1 MNGHEEEKP
10 KGGFGNKYLIMYLSS
25 VLLAGGDRQTCT
37 EGKSLLRLTISRGH
51 VSVLERCQQEW
62 GEAWCLEKA
71 YQVAAQRP

>member
-10 KGGFGNKYLIMYLSS
+10 KGGFGNKYLITYLSS